1 MIKIIDDIEIKDKEI
16 FGFVGLAD
24 SDRTTILRKIYR
36 MYPDKIRY
44 VDELP
49 WNFLKVKTVLCK
61 NKNHEYVKKIGLN
74 INKRISDLNYNETRK
89 LLFLLSIFTNKEII
103 ILDEPMLLVEHDT
116 KKVMLEIIASLNK
129 TILISFDN
137 IAESKIICDRYAI
150 VKEFKIVE
158 ICKNNKDIG
167 LLSCKV
173 KAKNIDKA
181 SLPLK
186 NMKIDYF
193 SHNEI
198 EFVYNGDINDLIKCL
213 SNIKIDFL
221 EIKESG
227 LEEIYK
233 YYLK

>member
-24 SDRTTILRKIYR
+24 SGRTTILRKIYR